1 MAGRSRRP
9 SNPARG
15 AGSAIA
21 IAFGAGVVAVA
32 VGGAVELSRA
42 TESGHPRVLVATT
55 GNHSEQRTTV
65 PITDRAKA
73 KKRVAMSLGPHKL
86 PELASG
92 DRLVVSAE
100 LQVTVDCF
108 RPDPAC
114 VGRPYRLN
122 PRVGSRLVLARRPGI
137 TGGEQARPIS
147 GRRVISCHGE
157 PLSDRQHHCVL
168 VFEHASLPVR
178 HRKALP
184 CDPGAC
190 FVNFV
195 LDAHSHGARRGDRLI
210 IGANKPNGRVL
221 QDKGRINVIRLR
233 PGHQPAPTIL
243 KTTERRHA
251 SVPLDQRPT
260 VVLSRRLRHLKQNAQ
275 LAVLAKM
282 RADVSRLP
290 YSARVTTHLIL
301 ARTPHATATTRWVA
315 HLASLRGEIAE
326 TNGSN
331 CTRRQTPCPYTKVGV
346 LRMLHDATNR
356 AGNGIPL
363 YVNLY
368 VVSNP
373 KRAHQR
379 RADTH
384 LRVLRDAKMKVA
396 RYRPAL
402 RG

>member
-1 MAGRSRRP
+1 VGSGR
-9 SNPARG
+9 
-15 AGSAIA
+15 AIA
-21 IAFGAGVVAVA
+21 LAAALVAAAALGATALA
-32 VGGAVELSRA
+32 GGIGGGL
-42 TESGHPRVLVATT
+42 PRVLVATT
-55 GNHSEQRTTV
+55 GNHSESRTTV
-65 PITDRAKA
+65 PVTHRANA
-73 KKRVAMSLGPHKL
+73 KERVVMSMGPHTL
-86 PELASG
+86 PDLASG

-137 TGGEQARPIS
+137 TGGPQARSIS
-147 GRRVISCHGE
+147 GRRVITCHAK
-157 PLSDRQHHCVL
+157 PLSQRQHHCVL
-168 VFEHASLPVR
+168 VFRHASLSVR

-184 CDPGAC
+184 CDPGSC

-195 LDAHSHGARRGDRLI
+195 LDAHSRSAGRGDRLI
-210 IGANKPNGRVL
+210 VGANKPNGRVL
-221 QDKGRINVIRLR
+221 QDKGRINAIRLR
-233 PGHQPAPTIL
+233 PGHQHGPSIL
-243 KTTERRHA
+243 KTSKRRHA
-251 SVPLDQRPT
+251 SVPLDQKPT
-260 VVLSRRLRHLKQNAQ
+260 VVLSRRLRHLKQNTQ
-275 LAVLAKM
+275 LSVLARM
-282 RADVSRLP
+282 RADVSHLP

-315 HLASLRGEIAE
+315 HLASPHGELAE

-331 CTRRQTPCPYTKVGV
+331 CTGRQTPCPYTKVGV

-368 VVSNP
+368 AVSNP
-373 KRAHQR
+373 KRAGQR
-379 RADTH
+379 RARTR
-384 LRVLRDAKMKVA
+384 LRVVPDARMKIA

>member
-1 MAGRSRRP
+1 MGGVR
-9 SNPARG
+9 
-15 AGSAIA
+15 AIA
-21 IAFGAGVVAVA
+21 L
-32 VGGAVELSRA
+32 GAVLVAAAALGVAGLARA
-42 TESGHPRVLVATT
+42 IGGGHARVLVGTT
-55 GNHSEQRTTV
+55 GNHSETRKTI
-65 PITDRAKA
+65 PITRRPKA
-73 KKRVAMSLGPHKL
+73 KKRVVMSMGPHTL
-86 PELASG
+86 PDLDSG

-137 TGGEQARPIS
+137 TGGSQARPIS
-147 GRRVISCHGE
+147 GRSVISCHAK
-157 PLSDRQHHCVL
+157 PLSERQHHCVL
-168 VFEHASLPVR
+168 VFTHAPLPVR

-184 CDPGAC
+184 CARSC

-195 LDAHSHGARRGDRLI
+195 LDAHSRRARRGDRLI
-210 IGANKPNGRVL
+210 VGANKPNGRVL
-221 QDKGRINVIRLR
+221 QDKGRINAIRLR
-233 PGHQPAPTIL
+233 PAHQRRPAIL
-243 KTTERRHA
+243 KTSKRRHA
-251 SVPLDQRPT
+251 SVPLTQKPT
-260 VVLSRRLRHLKQNAQ
+260 VVLSRRLRHLKQNTQ
-275 LAVLAKM
+275 LSALGKM
-282 RADVSRLP
+282 RADVSHLP

-301 ARTPHATATTRWVA
+301 ARTPQATATTRWVA
-315 HLASLRGEIAE
+315 HLASPHGEMAE

-331 CTRRQTPCPYTKVGV
+331 CTRRQSPCPYTKVGV
-346 LRMLHDATNR
+346 VRMLHDATNR

-373 KRAHQR
+373 KRSGRR
-379 RADTH
+379 RASTR
-384 LRVLRDAKMKVA
+384 LRVLRGARMKIS